1 MRNRKIPC
9 MVPVLV
15 VSHSADPRDSV
26 LWKAVLDHNPLI
38 DLVIPVLKRELGL
51 PRFEHPRVIP
61 MAAIEPFGKGHSSM
75 WIKGLGEIATS
86 GKYDLVHAAFE
97 PWSLIPQTLCGKIP
111 TVIQGA
117 ESVVADAHWAMKARR
132 VGLSRVLNKAA
143 GVLTWGQTSLDAF
156 KDAGLPET
164 TPQGVIPMG
173 IPDPLLFS
181 PTPADSAPG
190 PLRLLYVG
198 RLVPEKGIL
207 TLLRAVIE
215 LAEPVEL
222 RVLGEGPL
230 LADLPAILS
239 GCANVT
245 LCLKGKASAGEVS
258 EAMAW
263 SHVVVVPSEPTPTWK
278 EQWGRVTVEAMLSAR
293 PTVVSDSGEL
303 PFLVTQSELV
313 FPAGDVSALAVI
325 LGRLN
330 EDRPSLAAL
339 GNALRTS
346 ADRFSPDRLARELND
361 FWILA
366 AKHAG
371 SE

>member
-1 MRNRKIPC
+1 
-9 MVPVLV
+9 MVRVLV

-26 LWKAVLDHNPLI
+26 LWEAVLDQNSLV
-38 DLVIPVLKRELGL
+38 DLVIPVLKGELGS
-51 PRFEHPRVIP
+51 PRFKHPRVIP

-75 WIKGLGEIATS
+75 WIKGLGAFATS

-97 PWSLIPQTLCGKIP
+97 PWSLIPQALCGRVP
-111 TVIQGA
+111 TVVQGA

-132 VGLSRVLNKAA
+132 IGLTRVLNKAA

-156 KDAGLPET
+156 RCAGLPST

-173 IPDPLLFS
+173 IPNPLLFS
-181 PTPADSAPG
+181 PTPVDSSHG

-207 TLLRAVIE
+207 TLIRAVCE
-215 LAEPVEL
+215 LGQPAEL

-230 LADLPAILS
+230 AEELQ
-239 GCANVT
+239 GGVVGNANVS
-245 LCLKGKASAGEVS
+245 LILEGKATAEQVS

-263 SHVVVVPSEPTPTWK
+263 SHAVVVPSEPTSSWK
-278 EQWGRVTVEAMLSAR
+278 EQWGRVAVEAMLSAR

-303 PFLVTQSELV
+303 PHLVTLPELI
-313 FPAGDVSALAVI
+313 FPAGDVPSLTVI

-330 EDRPSLAAL
+330 ADRPSLGAL
-339 GNALRTS
+339 GNSLRTS
-346 ADRFSPDRLARELND
+346 ADRFAPDRLARELND

-366 AKHAG
+366 AEHAE
-371 SE
+371 SR